1 LQNNKL
7 ALKEYGDNHV
17 FAMADNSFSSGR
29 HYVEFSLESEPDQK
43 NIIVGISLARTN
55 MNFTLSDTKN
65 FWGYILSE

>member
-1 LQNNKL
+1 
-7 ALKEYGDNHV
+7 
-17 FAMADNSFSSGR
+17 MADRAFNSGR

-55 MNFTLSDTKN
+55 MNFTLSDAKN

>member
-1 LQNNKL
+1 MQNNTI

-17 FAMADNSFSSGR
+17 FAMANRAFSSGR

-43 NIIVGISLARTN
+43 NIIIGISLARTN
-55 MNFTLSDTKN
+55 MNCNLNETKN